1 HPLDEPS
8 SAPTYKMQMF
18 LGRKPGRPF
27 TAQRCRPTVGITPR
41 SPTTLAGSV
50 CCQAKMQMREVIE
63 KLIRR
68 EDLAKEQAAETLAA
82 LLDDFV
88 SEQAAAF
95 LVLLRA
101 KGETPDEIAGLAQ
114 AMLDKAL
121 PVHTAQQVVD
131 IVGTGGDGIGSVNIS
146 TGASILAAAAGA
158 RVAKHGN
165 RSVSSL
171 CGSADV
177 LEALGVA
184 IDLGPAGVI
193 RCLDEAGI
201 AFMFANRYHPAMRA
215 VRPVRSALKVRTA
228 LNMLGPLLNPAHAAY
243 GLVGVYDTS
252 ISELMAGSLLRMGVR
267 KALVVHSMGLD
278 ELTPMGPA
286 DVVEVTEGAPLKRYA
301 LDPKDVGIA
310 RCEVEDLKGGDAAL
324 NAAILRDV
332 LAGQRGPVADAL
344 VLNAGYAL
352 AAAQVAADPAE
363 GVALA
368 QEVQRRGDAIRV
380 LDRWAAISQQCA
392 AQELE
397 QEGAA
402 AAAVPA

>member
-1 HPLDEPS
+1 
-8 SAPTYKMQMF
+8 MQTLM
-18 LGRKPGRPF
+18 GRRAGRPF
-27 TAQRCRPTVGITPR
+27 TAQRCRG
-41 SPTTLAGSV
+41 LASAVRAPSSQRRGVVS
-50 CCQAKMQMREVIE
+50 CQAKMQTRDVLEQLIAGHSLSE
-63 KLIRR
+63 KQA
-68 EDLAKEQAAETLAA
+68 EDA
-82 LLDDFV
+82 LGTILNNFS

-101 KGETPDEIAGLAQ
+101 KGETPEEIAGLAK
-114 AMLDKAL
+114 AMLDKAV
-121 PVHTAQQVVD
+121 PVVTRQPVVD

-158 RVAKHGN
+158 KVAKHGN

-177 LEALGVA
+177 LEALGVE
-184 IDLGPAGVI
+184 IDLGPASI
-193 RCLDEAGI
+193 NRCLDEAGI
-201 AFMFANRYHPAMRA
+201 AFMYAPRYHPAMAA

-228 LNMLGPLLNPAHAAY
+228 LNMLGPLLNPANASY

-286 DVVEVTEGAPLKRYA
+286 DVVEVTAGESRLKRYT
-301 LDPKDVGIA
+301 LDPKEVGIP
-310 RCEVEDLKGGDAAL
+310 RCEVEDLKGGDAKL

-332 LAGQRGPVADAL
+332 LGGQRGAVADAL

-352 AAAQVAADPAE
+352 AACQVAPNPKE
-363 GVALA
+363 GVAMA
-368 QEVQRRGDAIRV
+368 QEVQRRGDALAV
-380 LDRWAAISQQCA
+380 LDRWAAVSQACA
-392 AQELE
+392 KAEKAE
-397 QEGAA
+397 T
-402 AAAVPA
+402 AVPA

>member
-1 HPLDEPS
+1 
-8 SAPTYKMQMF
+8 
-18 LGRKPGRPF
+18 
-27 TAQRCRPTVGITPR
+27 
-41 SPTTLAGSV
+41 
-50 CCQAKMQMREVIE
+50 MQMREVIE
-63 KLIRR
+63 KLIVR
-68 EDLAKEQAAETLAA
+68 EDLTEKQAEDALGT

-101 KGETPDEIAGLAQ
+101 KGETPAEIAGLAK

-121 PVHTAQQVVD
+121 PVKTKVPVVD

-158 RVAKHGN
+158 KVAKHGN

-177 LEALGVA
+177 LEALGIA
-184 IDLGPAGVI
+184 IDLGPAGI
-193 RCLDEAGI
+193 NRCLEEAGI
-201 AFMFANRYHPAMRA
+201 AFMYAPRYHPGMKA

-228 LNMLGPLLNPAHAAY
+228 LNMLGPLLNPAEAAY

-252 ISELMAGSLLRMGVR
+252 ISELMAGSLLRMGVQ

-286 DVVEVTEGAPLKRYA
+286 DVVEVTAGGPLKRYS
-301 LDPKDVGIA
+301 LDPKDVGIP
-310 RCEVEDLKGGDAAL
+310 RCEVEDLKGGDAQL

-332 LAGQRGPVADAL
+332 FAGQKGAVADAL
-344 VLNAGYAL
+344 CLNAGYAL
-352 AAAQVAADPAE
+352 AACRVAADPAE
-363 GVALA
+363 GVKMA
-368 QEVQRRGDAIRV
+368 QEVQRRGDATAT
-380 LDRWAAISQQCA
+380 LQRWAEASQ
-392 AQELE
+392 
-397 QEGAA
+397 AA
-402 AAAVPA
+402 AAAEKEQAHAVAA

>member
-1 HPLDEPS
+1 
-8 SAPTYKMQMF
+8 MQA
-18 LGRKPGRPF
+18 LLERKAGRPF
-27 TAQRCRPTVGITPR
+27 TAHRCRPTVPTAPR
-41 SPTTLAGSV
+41 SPTTMRAASAR
-50 CCQAKMQMREVIE
+50 CHAKMQMREVIE

-68 EDLAKEQAAETLAA
+68 EDLTQQQAEETLAT

-88 SEQAAAF
+88 SEQASAF
-95 LVLLRA
+95 L
-101 KGETPDEIAGLAQ
+101 GETADEIAGLAK

-121 PVHTAQQVVD
+121 PVQTSQQVVD

-184 IDLGPAGVI
+184 IDLGPEGVR

-252 ISELMAGSLLRMGVR
+252 ISELMAGSLLRLGVR

-286 DVVEVTEGAPLKRYA
+286 DVVEVAVGAPLKRYS
-301 LDPKDVGIA
+301 LDPRDVGIP
-310 RCEVEDLKGGDAAL
+310 RCEVEDLKGGDAQL

-352 AAAQVAADPAE
+352 AAAQVTASPAD

-380 LDRWAAISQQCA
+380 LDRWAAVSQQCA
-392 AQELE
+392 AQEQ
-397 QEGAA
+397 QER
-402 AAAVPA
+402 AAVPA

>member
-1 HPLDEPS
+1 
-8 SAPTYKMQMF
+8 MQA
-18 LGRKPGRPF
+18 LLERKAGRPF
-27 TAQRCRPTVGITPR
+27 TAHRCRPTVPTAPR
-41 SPTTLAGSV
+41 SPTTMRAASAR
-50 CCQAKMQMREVIE
+50 CHAKMQMREVIE

-68 EDLAKEQAAETLAA
+68 EDLTQQQAEETLAT

-88 SEQAAAF
+88 SEQASAF

-101 KGETPDEIAGLAQ
+101 KGETADEIAGLAK

-121 PVHTAQQVVD
+121 PVQTSQQVVD

-184 IDLGPAGVI
+184 IDLGPEGVR

-215 VRPVRSALKVRTA
+215 VRPVRSALKR
-228 LNMLGPLLNPAHAAY
+228 L
-243 GLVGVYDTS
+243 
-252 ISELMAGSLLRMGVR
+252 GVR

-286 DVVEVTEGAPLKRYA
+286 DVVEVAVGAPLKRYS
-301 LDPKDVGIA
+301 LDPRDVGIP
-310 RCEVEDLKGGDAAL
+310 RCEVEDLKGGDAQL

-352 AAAQVAADPAE
+352 AAAQVTASPAD

-380 LDRWAAISQQCA
+380 LDRWAAVSQQCA
-392 AQELE
+392 AQEQ
-397 QEGAA
+397 QER
-402 AAAVPA
+402 AAVPA